1 VFAKRRATSSGAE
14 GRIIVGET
22 VWFQVEEL
30 GADSSWR
37 PLVSSNRFSAAL
49 AYFTR
54 VGLLRKRIKLVF
66 R

>member
-1 VFAKRRATSSGAE
+1 MGDTL
-14 GRIIVGET
+14 
-22 VWFQVEEL
+22 WFQVEEL